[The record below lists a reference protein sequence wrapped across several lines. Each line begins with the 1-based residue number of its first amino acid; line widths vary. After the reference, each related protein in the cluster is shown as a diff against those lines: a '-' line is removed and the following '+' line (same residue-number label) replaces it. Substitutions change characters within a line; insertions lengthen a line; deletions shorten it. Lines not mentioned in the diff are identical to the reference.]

1 MDILTL
7 MAAFLIL
14 VGGIAALISK
24 SAFNKLILLG
34 VLTAGAVMLFV
45 KDGFLDAA
53 IAVALLMPV
62 GTLFILFLLGK
73 KREVV
78 CDD

>member
-34 VLTAGAVMLFV
+34 VLTAGAVMFFV

-53 IAVALLMPV
+53 IAVSLLMPV

-73 KREVV
+73 KKEVV

>member
-34 VLTAGAVMLFV
+34 ILAAGAILFFV
-45 KDGFLDAA
+45 ADGFLDAA

-62 GTLFILFLLGK
+62 GTLFVLFLLGK
-73 KREVV
+73 KKEVLH
-78 CDD
+78 D

>member
-7 MAAFLIL
+7 MAAFLII

-34 VLTAGAVMLFV
+34 VLTAGFV

-53 IAVALLMPV
+53 IAVSLLMPV

-73 KREVV
+73 KKEVKH
-78 CDD
+78 D

>member
-7 MAAFLIL
+7 MAAFLII

-24 SAFNKLILLG
+24 SAFNKLIMLG

-45 KDGFLDAA
+45 KDGFLDEG
-53 IAVALLMPV
+53 VAFTADPSSSCLE
-62 GTLFILFLLGK
+62 
-73 KREVV
+73 KRRR
-78 CDD
+78 